1 MAKKNRNMIKQSLT
15 HFYDKEYIKYAI
27 YSAEERAIPSIL
39 DGMKPS
45 YRKSLHAALSFMK
58 KGQSVS
64 GLEIVGET
72 YKKSNYHHGDSSLA
86 DVITNHGAS
95 YLSNSA
101 PLDVNGSGGDLR
113 NTEASAIRY
122 LKFTLNNN
130 IDLYNIDL
138 DILEHKYDGDKKL
151 EPCFYLPLI
160 PLVLASRS
168 SGTATGFAFSNNM
181 SFSLKSITEA
191 TIKEL
196 ENITKNRC
204 VELPTLEPYVQGYD
218 GKFTHVGDGKWQT
231 ESKYKIQG
239 KKVIIEGL
247 PIEQTYDSFESNLAK
262 LVDTEKILNFT
273 NESTKGSIKYVVHFN
288 QTVLNNLT
296 KKGNARLEKLLK
308 IVSASH
314 KNTYTFLD
322 ENGLIMDDL
331 ENESDVIKYF
341 TKYRL
346 SRYKDRKKLLIS
358 NIKKDIEKATNLSR
372 FIEMVVNGKLE
383 MRNRPIKE
391 IKSVLTKEK
400 INHEVLQ
407 VRLTRITKEEYEKL
421 KKEILASEKEL
432 EKIKKTPI
440 EKMYLTDLKELLKK
454 Y

>member
-1 MAKKNRNMIKQSLT
+1 MAKQNRNMIKQSLT
-15 HFYDKEYIKYAI
+15 DFFDKEYIKYAI
-27 YSAEERAIPSIL
+27 YTTEERAIPSII
-39 DGMKPS
+39 DGFKVS

-64 GLEIVGET
+64 GLEVVGET
-72 YKKSNYHHGDSSLA
+72 YKRSNYHHGDSSLSA
-86 DVITNHGAS
+86 VITNHGAE

-101 PLDVNGSGGDLR
+101 PLVVNGSGGDLR

-122 LKFTLNNN
+122 LKFTLSDK
-130 IDLYNIDL
+130 IDLYNVDL

-151 EPCFYLPLI
+151 EPCFYLPII

-181 SFSLKSITEA
+181 SYSIKSIIEA
-191 TIKEL
+191 TIIEL
-196 ENITKNRC
+196 ENITKNKSK
-204 VELPTLEPYVQGYD
+204 EIPTLTPYVHGYD
-218 GKFTHVGDGKWQT
+218 GKFTHVGDGKWKT
-231 ESKYKIQG
+231 ESNYKIQG

-247 PIEQTYDSFESNLAK
+247 PIDQTYDSFEKNLAK
-262 LVDTEKILNFT
+262 LVEGGKILNFT
-273 NESTKGSIKYVVHFN
+273 NESTKGLIKYVVHFN
-288 QTVLNNLT
+288 QTDLNKLI
-296 KKGNARLEKLLK
+296 KKDNTRLEKMLK
-308 IVSASH
+308 IVSISH

-322 ENGLIMDDL
+322 EYGKLIDNL
-331 ENESDVIKYF
+331 ETENDVIEYF

-358 NIKKDIEKATNLSR
+358 NIKKDIQKATDLSR
-372 FIEMVVNGKLE
+372 FIEMVVSGELE

-407 VRLTRITKEEYEKL
+407 VRVTRITKEEYDKL
-421 KKEILASEKEL
+421 KKEIISLEKEL
-432 EKIKKTPI
+432 EKVQKTTI
-440 EKMYLTDLKELLKK
+440 EKMYMTDLKELLKN